1 MIFKKLGVYGWKE
14 QDENLALASLLTGD
28 PMLLIGNHGCAKTH
42 LANRIA
48 QALVKRFLVYD
59 ASKAMFEDV
68 LGYPN
73 VEKLKQGVVEYVP
86 SKVTVWDKEFILID
100 ELNRAVPELQSKWL
114 ELIRSRKIMGYETK
128 VKWVWSA
135 MNPMTYSAT
144 QILDEALIG
153 RFALFVYP
161 PDVLQMGEDDRIR
174 VTKLINGDDA
184 PAMKEWMPD
193 NKNGKSISIID
204 IKQTGEKLNSMLYK
218 AAGHFFRLKEEME
231 TLSEF
236 LAKFACLLTQ
246 ETKGE
251 ISLDGR
257 RLGFIYRNILANRAV
272 ELAKAE
278 VFAVENG
285 SFVDSARYVVQ
296 SSIPIGLTDG
306 SPKREESIH
315 KIEICF
321 DLLSSYFQKSSEI
334 HKVDLIY
341 ELFTTKDVMR
351 KTEILINENL
361 GEFVCSKAWNDLINS
376 GQDIT
381 LLAYTAL
388 QVEAR
393 LPGTIPQ
400 ELLESLSHK
409 VSGSKLSSNCISN
422 LQADSIEY
430 LDEIESLLKH
440 ESNLEQ
446 IIAYSRV
453 EKLVEY
459 DSLTME
465 DIEDTKTAIKKDVL
479 TFENLIRNGGE

>member
-1 MIFKKLGVYGWKE
+1 
-14 QDENLALASLLTGD
+14 
-28 PMLLIGNHGCAKTH
+28 
-42 LANRIA
+42 
-48 QALVKRFLVYD
+48 
-59 ASKAMFEDV
+59 V
-68 LGYPN
+68 LFI
-73 VEKLKQGVVEYVP
+73 
-86 SKVTVWDKEFILID
+86 FILIKLFILITLLIVILSLFKS
-100 ELNRAVPELQSKWL
+100 EIINKLGGVILFRNQKSLAAVIWIFILAFFMLLAYQLKLQSWHNAP
-114 ELIRSRKIMGYETK
+114 EY
-128 VKWVWSA
+128 VKNKQWHDMRLWFEE
-135 MNPMTYSAT
+135 YSA
-144 QILDEALIG
+144 A
-153 RFALFVYP
+153 
-161 PDVLQMGEDDRIR
+161 
-174 VTKLINGDDA
+174 
-184 PAMKEWMPD
+184 
-193 NKNGKSISIID
+193 
-204 IKQTGEKLNSMLYK
+204 
-218 AAGHFFRLKEEME
+218 
-231 TLSEF
+231 
-236 LAKFACLLTQ
+236 
-246 ETKGE
+246 KGE

-278 VFAVENG
+278 VFAAQNG

-296 SSIPIGLTDG
+296 SSIPIGLTDD

-321 DLLSSYFQKSSEI
+321 DLLSSYFDKSSEI
-334 HKVDLIY
+334 HKVNLIY

-393 LPGTIPQ
+393 KPGTIPQ
-400 ELLESLSHK
+400 ELLESLSQK
-409 VSGSKLSSNCISN
+409 VSGEKLSSNCISK

-430 LDEIESLLKH
+430 LDEIENLLKR

-446 IIAYSRV
+446 IIAYSQV

-459 DSLTME
+459 DFVTME
-465 DIEDTKTAIKKDVL
+465 DIEDTKTAIKKDVT